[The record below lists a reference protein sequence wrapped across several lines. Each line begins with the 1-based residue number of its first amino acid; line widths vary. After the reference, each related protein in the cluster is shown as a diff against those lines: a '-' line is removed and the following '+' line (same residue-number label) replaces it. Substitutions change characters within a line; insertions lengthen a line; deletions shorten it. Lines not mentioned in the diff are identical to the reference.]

1 MTDRQLH
8 PGDNLHVW
16 HANLDRHCHT
26 TSTLTD
32 DETKRADRFHFE
44 RDRNRF
50 IAARATLRNV
60 LSRYVDAN
68 ESDIRFECNQF
79 GKPALA
85 DETSHDIRFNVTHS
99 SHLMLIAITHGRD
112 VGIDVERIDD
122 DRSDPEIARRF
133 FSPNEYTTL
142 MNLPAEQQTEAF
154 FDCWT
159 RKEAFVKA
167 HGLGLS
173 MPLDQFDV
181 SFGAGTAPAILRS
194 NFRGRDDTQ
203 DHQHWSMIAFVPE
216 ESFRAAVVIDA
227 TAPPAVEHFSYEPMP
242 LPTTCRRRTRPR

>member
-1 MTDRQLH
+1 MTDRRLH

-16 HANLDRHCHT
+16 RANLDRHCHT

-32 DETKRADRFHFE
+32 DEIKRADRFHFE

-99 SHLMLIAITHGRD
+99 SHLMLIAITHGHD
-112 VGIDVERIDD
+112 VGIDVERVAP
-122 DRSDPEIARRF
+122 DRFALDIARRF
-133 FSPNEYTTL
+133 FSPGEYQAL
-142 MNLPAEQQTEAF
+142 ISLSPKQRVKAF

-167 HGLGLS
+167 KGAGLS
-173 MPLDQFDV
+173 LPLDQFDV
-181 SFGAGTAPAILRS
+181 ALLPGETPAIK
-194 NFRGRDDTQ
+194 RDDTAQ
-203 DHQHWSMIAFVPE
+203 DERHWSMIALPVGDEFC
-216 ESFRAAVVIDA
+216 AAIAIDA
-227 TAPPAVEHFSYEPMP
+227 DPPPPIRHFDAISH
-242 LPTTCRRRTRPR
+242 TTT